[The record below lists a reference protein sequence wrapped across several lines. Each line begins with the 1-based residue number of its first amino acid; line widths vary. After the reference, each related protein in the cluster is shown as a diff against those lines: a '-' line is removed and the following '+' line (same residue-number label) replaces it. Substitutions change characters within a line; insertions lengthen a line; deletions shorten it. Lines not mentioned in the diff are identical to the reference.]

1 VRIYA
6 DLAPWFHLLT
16 DPADYAGEAAYYT
29 QVIEAANDGQA
40 RTLLELGS
48 GGGNNASHMKQRF
61 ECTLT
66 DLSAEMLEL
75 SRTINPECEHVQGDM
90 RSLRLGRT
98 FDAVFGHDAVDYLT
112 SEAELGAAIET
123 AAVHLRPGGVTLFV
137 PDTVSESFE
146 PSTSHG
152 GHDGPDGRA
161 LRYLEWTTD
170 PEPNDTTYD
179 VDFVIVLREPDR
191 ALRVEHDHH
200 TCGLFSR
207 ETWRRLLGK
216 AGLEPIPVEIEDPY
230 AGEHEVFLARL
241 PA

>member
-1 VRIYA
+1 
-6 DLAPWFHLLT
+6 
-16 DPADYAGEAAYYT
+16 
-29 QVIEAANDGQA
+29 
-40 RTLLELGS
+40 
-48 GGGNNASHMKQRF
+48 
-61 ECTLT
+61 
-66 DLSAEMLEL
+66 
-75 SRTINPECEHVQGDM
+75 
-90 RSLRLGRT
+90 
-98 FDAVFGHDAVDYLT
+98 
-112 SEAELGAAIET
+112 
-123 AAVHLRPGGVTLFV
+123 VTLFV

-207 ETWRRLLGK
+207 ETWLQLLGK